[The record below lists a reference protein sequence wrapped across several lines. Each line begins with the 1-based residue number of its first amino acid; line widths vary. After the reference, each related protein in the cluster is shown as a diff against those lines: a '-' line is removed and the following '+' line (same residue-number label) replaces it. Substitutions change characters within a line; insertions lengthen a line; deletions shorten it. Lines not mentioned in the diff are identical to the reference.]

1 MNAPSVRTLRPGLHL
16 LEAEVEDFDV
26 RAAVLV
32 GTERA
37 VVWDTLAHPAQME
50 GVRRIVAA
58 AGGVAG
64 RSAAV
69 GRSAEASLPLT
80 VVYSHADWDH
90 AWGTCALG
98 DVEDVVA
105 HAWSERRFRSD
116 VPEELRRRQAEEP
129 GLWDAVRL
137 VPPTVLFERTHTLDL
152 GGATLEL
159 HALPGHTPDCS
170 VCFVPEWGVLLAG
183 DTVETPLPVV
193 NEARAVAEWAQALE
207 RWRDD
212 ARVAT
217 VVPAH
222 GPVGGRELV
231 EHTLRYLRGLAAGGD
246 LADLSALSPFYR
258 ETHRRNQELAGPG
271 SGRSAGPRA
280 GDAPANDGS

>member
-1 MNAPSVRTLRPGLHL
+1 MNRPSVRTLRPGLHL
-16 LEAEVEDFDV
+16 LETEVEDFDV

-32 GTERA
+32 GTERV

-50 GVRRIVAA
+50 GVRGIVAE
-58 AGGVAG
+58 AGGAAG

-69 GRSAEASLPLT
+69 GPAAAAPLPLT

-105 HAWSERRFRSD
+105 HAYAARRFRTG
-116 VPEELRRRQAEEP
+116 VPAELEQRQEQEP
-129 GLWDAVRL
+129 GVWDAVRL
-137 VPPTVLFERTHTLDL
+137 VPPTVLFEREHALDL

-159 HALPGHTPDCS
+159 HALPGHTSDCI
-170 VCFVPEWGVLLAG
+170 VGLVPEWGVLLAG
-183 DTVETPLPVV
+183 DTVETPVPVV
-193 NEARAVAEWAQALE
+193 NEGRAVVGWARALE

-212 ARVAT
+212 ARVDT

-231 EHTLRYLRGLAAGGD
+231 EHTVRYLRGLAAGGGP
-246 LADLSALSPFYR
+246 ADLSALPPFYR

-271 SGRSAGPRA
+271 SGCAGTS
-280 GDAPANDGS
+280 GSRDLK

>member
-1 MNAPSVRTLRPGLHL
+1 MNRPSVRTLRPGLHL
-16 LEAEVEDFDV
+16 LETEVEDFDV

-50 GVRRIVAA
+50 GVRGIAA
-58 AGGVAG
+58 P
-64 RSAAV
+64 
-69 GRSAEASLPLT
+69 LPIT

-98 DVEDVVA
+98 EVEDVVA
-105 HAWSERRFRSD
+105 HARAERRFRTD
-116 VPEELRRRQAEEP
+116 VPEELLARRERDP
-129 GLWDAVRL
+129 GVWDAVRL
-137 VPPTVLFERTHTLDL
+137 MPPTVLFERTHAIVL

-159 HALPGHTPDCS
+159 HALPGHTPDCI
-170 VCFVPEWGVLLAG
+170 VGFIPEWGVLLAG

-193 NEARAVAEWAQALE
+193 NDGGAVDEWARALE

-212 ARVAT
+212 ARVVT

-222 GPVGGRELV
+222 GPLGGRELLEQNV
-231 EHTLRYLRGLAAGGD
+231 RYLRGLEAGGGP
-246 LADLSALSPFYR
+246 ADLPALRPFYR
-258 ETHRRNQELAGPG
+258 ETHRRNQELAGPD
-271 SGRSAGPRA
+271 SGRGGTP
-280 GDAPANDGS
+280 GSRDMR